1 VEGKKMTDVDVGEKE
16 RRGMR
21 VKDLERKKRKC
32 GERGKERGRR
42 KHMNGFKV

>member
-1 VEGKKMTDVDVGEKE
+1 MRYVNVGERE

-32 GERGKERGRR
+32 GERGKKGEG
-42 KHMNGFKV
+42 NI